1 MINRRILIFALIG
14 ILALSA
20 VALVSRLGTD
30 EISQTDEDFQIISS
44 DDSIKDIV
52 EEDGLRQ
59 TVMYFQN
66 AQGYL
71 VPVMRKLPWSE
82 GIAKSTLMNM
92 VEGPETSESLS
103 AAGLKPIIPAGTEVN
118 GITIDENGLCKVDFS
133 EHILSK
139 ETSEDEENLIK
150 GIVYTLTEFPTISE
164 VQISIGGKAMD
175 SLTHG
180 TQVGN
185 SLKRGDINLVD
196 GMGDSR
202 SKVVVYYKSSVDGV
216 EHYIPVTIPTMAPM
230 PNVFTAL
237 DVLFEGPPE
246 GSNLVSDIPASV
258 RFQAVDVHDGTAYVD
273 VEFGE
278 DNELTKD
285 AIIDSII
292 KNVGLTLGEFE
303 DVSSV
308 ELVVDGEMINSA
320 VPVFAN
326 EY

>member
-20 VALVSRLGTD
+20 VTIVSKLGTD
-30 EISQTDEDFQIISS
+30 DTAQTDEDFEIISS
-44 DDSIKDIV
+44 DDSIRDIG

-66 AQGYL
+66 NQGYL

-92 VEGPETSESLS
+92 VESPEISESLS
-103 AAGLKPIIPAGTEVN
+103 AAGLKPIIPTGTQVN
-118 GITIDENGLCKVDFS
+118 GMTIDENGLCKVDFS
-133 EHILSK
+133 ENILSK
-139 ETSEDEENLIK
+139 DTREDEENLIK
-150 GIVYTLTEFPTISE
+150 GIVYTLTEFPTINE
-164 VQISIGGKAMD
+164 VQISVEGKLMD
-175 SLTHG
+175 SFTHG
-180 TQVGN
+180 TQVGS
-185 SLKRGDINLVD
+185 SLKREDINLVD
-196 GMGDSR
+196 GTADAR
-202 SKVVVYYKSSVDGV
+202 SKVVVYYKNSADGN
-216 EHYIPVTIPTMAPM
+216 EHFIPVTIPTMAPM

-246 GSNLVSDIPASV
+246 GSNLVSDIPSSV
-258 RFQAVDVHDGTAYVD
+258 NFQAVDVHDGTAYVD
-273 VEFGE
+273 INLGE
-278 DNELTKD
+278 ENALTKE
-285 AIIDSII
+285 ATIDSIL
-292 KNVGLTLGEFE
+292 KNVGLTLGEFQE
-303 DVSSV
+303 VSSV